1 MVLGLWELDV
11 MSTHHLTTHYH
22 SSSIIALSKMSP
34 QDTLG
39 FMVVVPWTPL
49 IVIDVEVNVPFVFTP

>member
-1 MVLGLWELDV
+1 MEYLSCANPLPFSPIV
-11 MSTHHLTTHYH
+11 
-22 SSSIIALSKMSP
+22 ALSRMSP
-34 QDTLG
+34 KDVWS